1 MEMKKL
7 GSHEIANIGNGTVAR
22 ARSNKQEIRDPS
34 PRARSGRAV
43 RSLGS
48 TLGTCTSQHKT
59 DEASHLHGCYPRT
72 KTTDRAG
79 TAVACEVD
87 RHRTGTRFRRP
98 PVWCMQAE
106 RRLGI
111 GEFRRAPLI
120 SFSPARQSRS
130 AGALQSSQEHSISF
144 WERSGQGRALGTE
157 HTRKRLGTITR
168 ARVCMRVAAQKQ
180 CTTVGNGSSV
190 RRPII
195 PSCPA
200 AWDEICAAERRVLH
214 SSTSQEEWERHSN
227 KVTNLRR
234 TIRAL
239 FLHVHQAL
247 FGRRSLPRPGMAAYY
262 AGHSTKIRRSLATGE
277 PAPVLWAL
285 MASKGS
291 HVHLTGLVRAASAG
305 ILSPFLALR
314 LTRGGWTELMGST
327 HSIGPLS
334 PPRWT
339 GLTIWDESSI
349 EVHGRTRSGTRL
361 DDANTPLVDG
371 PARGSAAL
379 LDPGQAWWLFWGM
392 APLIG
397 QYDRFWAPVPASRP

>member
-1 MEMKKL
+1 
-7 GSHEIANIGNGTVAR
+7 
-22 ARSNKQEIRDPS
+22 
-34 PRARSGRAV
+34 
-43 RSLGS
+43 
-48 TLGTCTSQHKT
+48 
-59 DEASHLHGCYPRT
+59 
-72 KTTDRAG
+72 
-79 TAVACEVD
+79 
-87 RHRTGTRFRRP
+87 
-98 PVWCMQAE
+98 
-106 RRLGI
+106 
-111 GEFRRAPLI
+111 
-120 SFSPARQSRS
+120 
-130 AGALQSSQEHSISF
+130 
-144 WERSGQGRALGTE
+144 
-157 HTRKRLGTITR
+157 
-168 ARVCMRVAAQKQ
+168 MRVAAQKQ

-195 PSCPA
+195 PICPA

-239 FLHVHQAL
+239 FLHAHQAL

-334 PPRWT
+334 PPR
-339 GLTIWDESSI
+339 GLASP
-349 EVHGRTRSGTRL
+349 SGTKVRSRSM
-361 DDANTPLVDG
+361 DERGRGRDWTMQTPLWPMDQPAG
-371 PARGSAAL
+371 PRPCSILGYS
-379 LDPGQAWWLFWGM
+379 GAWH
-392 APLIG
+392 
-397 QYDRFWAPVPASRP
+397 R